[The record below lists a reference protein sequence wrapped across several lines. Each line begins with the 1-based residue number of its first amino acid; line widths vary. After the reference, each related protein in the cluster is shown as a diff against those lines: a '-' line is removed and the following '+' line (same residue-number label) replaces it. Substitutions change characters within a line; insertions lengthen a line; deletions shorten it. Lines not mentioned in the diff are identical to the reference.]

1 MNGFLHAKR
10 RHENT
15 DVHMLSPQTSLR
27 SELMWPLHAST
38 HARSRARCCLNSSGV
53 CFAALPGMWP
63 ANCSLFARRPLV
75 LSVFHQSGA
84 KNIPFPPSLIS
95 SNGFGFRALPWFN
108 LSAPLMTNFVIVVMY
123 GWLSGIYQGYLP
135 GFVSFKS

>member
-1 MNGFLHAKR
+1 
-10 RHENT
+10 
-15 DVHMLSPQTSLR
+15 MLSSQTHPRSLR
-27 SELMWPLHAST
+27 CELMGPQHAST
-38 HARSRARCCLNSSGV
+38 HVRSRARCCLNSSGV
-53 CFAALPGMWP
+53 CFAALPGM
-63 ANCSLFARRPLV
+63 LVARCYARPLV

-123 GWLSGIYQGYLP
+123 GWLSGIYQGP
-135 GFVSFKS
+135 GLFTGVCVIQELSCVRPAAASRRFF